1 MSELKKQIQDAVI
14 SAMKA
19 GEKER
24 LKTIRLM
31 TSSMKQI
38 EIDERIELDDQ
49 RIIVI
54 LDKMVKQRR
63 ESISQF
69 KTAGRD
75 DLVKQE
81 NFEIDIIQEFLPQ
94 ALGEEEIDKIVSQ
107 AIKQT
112 GASSIKDMGK
122 VMGLVKPQIVGRADM
137 GEVSARIKSLLNT
150 WAGDDQLRKLN
161 ETFFR

>member
-1 MSELKKQIQDAVI
+1 MSDLKKQIQDEVI
-14 SAMKA
+14 VAMKS

-24 LKTIRLM
+24 LKIIRLI
-31 TSSMKQI
+31 TSSMKQV
-38 EIDERIELDDQ
+38 EIDERIELDDA
-49 RIIVI
+49 RIIAI

-81 NFEIDIIQEFLPQ
+81 SFEIDIVQEFLPQ
-94 ALGEEEIDKIVSQ
+94 ALSEEEVDTIVNQ
-107 AIKQT
+107 AIEKT

-122 VMGLVKPQIVGRADM
+122 VMGLVRPQIIGRADM
-137 GEVSARIKSLLNT
+137 GEVSGRIKS
-150 WAGDDQLRKLN
+150 QLSTN
-161 ETFFR
+161 

>member
-1 MSELKKQIQDAVI
+1 MSDLKKQIQDSAI

-19 GEKER
+19 GEKKR
-24 LKTIRLM
+24 LATIRLM
-31 TSSMKQI
+31 TSSIKQI

-94 ALGEEEIDKIVSQ
+94 ALSEEEVDKIVNQ

-112 GASSIKDMGK
+112 GANSIKDMGN
-122 VMGLVKPQIVGRADM
+122 VMGLVKSQIVGRADM
-137 GEVSARIKSLLNT
+137 GEISGRIKTLLSTN
-150 WAGDDQLRKLN
+150 N
-161 ETFFR
+161 

>member
-14 SAMKA
+14 RAMKS
-19 GEKER
+19 GEKKR
-24 LKTIRLM
+24 LAIIRLM

-38 EIDERIELDDQ
+38 EVDERIELDDA

-54 LDKMVKQRR
+54 LDKMLKQRR

-94 ALGEEEIDKIVSQ
+94 ALSEEEIDNIVNQ
-107 AIKQT
+107 AIEQT
-112 GASSIKDMGK
+112 SASSIKDMGK
-122 VMGLVKPQIVGRADM
+122 VMGLVKPQIIGRADM
-137 GEVSARIKSLLNT
+137 GEVSGRIKSLLTGN
-150 WAGDDQLRKLN
+150 
-161 ETFFR
+161 

>member
-14 SAMKA
+14 IAMKA
-19 GEKER
+19 GEKQR
-24 LKTIRLM
+24 LAIIRLM

-38 EIDERIELDDQ
+38 EVDERIELDDA
-49 RIIVI
+49 RVIAI

-81 NFEIDIIQEFLPQ
+81 SFEIDIIQEFLPQ
-94 ALGEEEIDKIVSQ
+94 ALSEEEVNTIVSQ
-107 AIKQT
+107 AIEKT

-122 VMGLVKPQIVGRADM
+122 VMGLVRPQIIGRADM
-137 GEVSARIKSLLNT
+137 GEVSGRIKSLLNT
-150 WAGDDQLRKLN
+150 N
-161 ETFFR
+161 

>member
-19 GEKER
+19 GEKKR
-24 LKTIRLM
+24 LATIRLI

-38 EIDERIELDDQ
+38 EVDERIELDDQ

-69 KTAGRD
+69 KAAGRD

-94 ALGEEEIDKIVSQ
+94 ALGEEEVDDIVNQ
-107 AIKQT
+107 AIEQT

-137 GEVSARIKSLLNT
+137 GEVSGRIKSLLST
-150 WAGDDQLRKLN
+150 S
-161 ETFFR
+161 

>member
-14 SAMKA
+14 KAMKA
-19 GEKER
+19 GEKKR
-24 LKTIRLM
+24 LAVIRLI

-94 ALGEEEIDKIVSQ
+94 ALGEEEVDDIVNQ
-107 AIKQT
+107 AIEQT

-137 GEVSARIKSLLNT
+137 GEVSGRIKSLLSTN
-150 WAGDDQLRKLN
+150 
-161 ETFFR
+161 

>member
-14 SAMKA
+14 HAMKS
-19 GEKER
+19 GEKKR
-24 LKTIRLM
+24 LAIIRLM

-38 EIDERIELDDQ
+38 EVDERIELDDA
-49 RIIVI
+49 RIIAI

-69 KTAGRD
+69 KTAKRD

-94 ALGEEEIDKIVSQ
+94 ALSEEEVDSIVNL
-107 AIKQT
+107 AIEQT
-112 GASSIKDMGK
+112 SASSIKDMGK
-122 VMGLVKPQIVGRADM
+122 VMGLVKPQIIGRADM
-137 GEVSARIKSLLNT
+137 GEVSGRIKSLLTSN
-150 WAGDDQLRKLN
+150 
-161 ETFFR
+161 